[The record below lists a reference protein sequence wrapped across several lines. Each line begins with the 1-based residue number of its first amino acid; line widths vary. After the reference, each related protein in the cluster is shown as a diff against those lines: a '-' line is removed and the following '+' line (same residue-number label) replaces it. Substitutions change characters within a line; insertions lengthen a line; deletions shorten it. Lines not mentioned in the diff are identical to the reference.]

1 MPERPNGTVS
11 KTVVPPG
18 TVGSN
23 PTLSATDMVAARE
36 KRHWR
41 RPLLLASTSV
51 DLVRDAETLASQN
64 TLASQRT

>member
-1 MPERPNGTVS
+1 
-11 KTVVPPG
+11 
-18 TVGSN
+18 
-23 PTLSATDMVAARE
+23 MVAARE